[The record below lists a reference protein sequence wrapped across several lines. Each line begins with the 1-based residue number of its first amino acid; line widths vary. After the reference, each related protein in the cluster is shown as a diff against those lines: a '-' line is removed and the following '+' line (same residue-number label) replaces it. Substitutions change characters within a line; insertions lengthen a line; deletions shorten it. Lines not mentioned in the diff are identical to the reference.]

1 VHVTLC
7 QKKVGFCVYMR
18 VCLAIAEQLDTCNCP
33 LWRKGFAEHYWPPT
47 HTGVATFGCSL

>member
-18 VCLAIAEQLDTCNCP
+18 VCLAIAEQLDSCNCP
-33 LWRKGFAEHYWPPT
+33 LWRIGFAEHY
-47 HTGVATFGCSL
+47 